1 MRNAR
6 VTTRYAKA
14 LHGLAI
20 ENNSELDVYNDMQKL
35 LITCSN
41 NKELALFLKSPIIK
55 TDKKL
60 KILEHIFSKK
70 ISKISFLFLKII
82 TQKKRESLLYD
93 IASKFIEVYKKHN
106 KIETASIIT
115 AQKLEPVLR
124 ENILKVL
131 NNKLKEKIELNEV
144 VDEKIIGGS
153 IIRLGDKQLDS
164 SVSSALKKLKHK
176 FNKNLYIQDY

>member
-14 LHGLAI
+14 LHGFAI
-20 ENNSELDVYNDMQKL
+20 ENNSELDVFNDMQKV
-35 LITCSN
+35 LIACSN

-60 KILEHIFSKK
+60 KILEHIFFK
-70 ISKISFLFLKII
+70 KII
-82 TQKKRESLLYD
+82 TQKKRESLLYE

-131 NNKLKEKIELNEV
+131 NNKLQEKIELNEV

-153 IIRLGDKQLDS
+153 IIRVGQ
-164 SVSSALKKLKHK
+164 
-176 FNKNLYIQDY
+176 